1 MHLLYI
7 YTYRYDMYIEN
18 PSAKHCTITDPGGHG
33 AAQAACRQSVPWI
46 DEVFRCFS
54 GYWDVVYGYWL
65 LFLVSLGTSL
75 VFLLLDLV
83 TLRMPGMLQLSWL
96 RRNLHQ
102 EWRIFQGKIIDP
114 NGTFSSK
121 PCLSTGGYFDGSV
134 LDWNRVE
141 SGTEHG
147 WTKKN
152 MVNLPRGL
160 TPSNLWDILRS
171 WSPERN
177 DISIGIS
184 PVYQWHVTVVGSQMV
199 AKCRPFFSS
208 IKRIQKEIPTA
219 QREPFEMNVHVGL
232 IVLSKLLRPH
242 CLTVLEEEFLFEK
255 KYNFFSCRDLRSS
268 TNTLMIAV
276 LCSHG
281 YTVYTLH
288 IPPS

>member
-1 MHLLYI
+1 
-7 YTYRYDMYIEN
+7 
-18 PSAKHCTITDPGGHG
+18 
-33 AAQAACRQSVPWI
+33 
-46 DEVFRCFS
+46 
-54 GYWDVVYGYWL
+54 
-65 LFLVSLGTSL
+65 
-75 VFLLLDLV
+75 
-83 TLRMPGMLQLSWL
+83 
-96 RRNLHQ
+96 
-102 EWRIFQGKIIDP
+102 
-114 NGTFSSK
+114 
-121 PCLSTGGYFDGSV
+121 LSTGGYFDGSV
-134 LDWNRVE
+134 RDWKRVE

-147 WTKKN
+147 WTKKA

-171 WSPERN
+171 WSLERN

-255 KYNFFSCRDLRSS
+255 NATSFLVEICVLLRTHWWLLFCVVMSILS
-268 TNTLMIAV
+268 ILYISPRLRLV
-276 LCSHG
+276 LS
-281 YTVYTLH
+281 YKN
-288 IPPS
+288 PPFIDPDV